1 MFYFTEATLQALEF
15 IRHNSKS
22 LPGVSEKL
30 LFETPAFYVAKK
42 IFARIHEDGE
52 NLVLYTEDRALWMSK
67 DPKTYFITQ
76 HYENYKYM
84 LVNLERVDPT
94 ELKELLK
101 TAWLKR
107 ATKTLIKQL

>member
-1 MFYFTEATLQALEF
+1 MSYFNEATLQALEF
-15 IRHNSKS
+15 IRQNINS
-22 LPGVSEKL
+22 LPGVTEKL

-42 IFARIHEDGE
+42 IFARIREDGE
-52 NLVLYTEDRALWMSK
+52 NLVLYTEERELWMSK
-67 DPKTYFITQ
+67 DPKTYFITP

-94 ELKELLK
+94 ELKQLLK
-101 TAWLKR
+101 NAWLKR